1 MASLSTASLLWTI
14 LVAAPLA
21 RSQNLV
27 MVLGKLEDLVEPS
40 QLVVMPLVVER
51 RCTPVTLLVWP
62 ARVERAAPVEVPH
75 SLGVDTDV
83 ADLAVVSMEPVS
95 TRWPSREAQRTVLVW
110 PARRQAWVEEEVG
123 ADQGDTRRP
132 VGEGVDLHHPVI
144 GHRHQPGE

>member
-1 MASLSTASLLWTI
+1 MHLSVTMRRLLPMASLSTASLLWTI

-27 MVLGKLEDLVEPS
+27 MVLGKVEDLVEPS

-75 SLGVDTDV
+75 SLGW
-83 ADLAVVSMEPVS
+83 
-95 TRWPSREAQRTVLVW
+95 TR
-110 PARRQAWVEEEVG
+110 
-123 ADQGDTRRP
+123 TR
-132 VGEGVDLHHPVI
+132 LTWL
-144 GHRHQPGE
+144 